1 MKKKNSFIINILI
14 ILIVLSIVLYF
25 SLKDDY
31 DAIMNAILN
40 MNFGWFLIA
49 VILFCLYRTLV
60 GISVYILTR
69 INGENIHPFKG
80 IQISFIIPFFH
91 GVTPF
96 AGGGQPME
104 VYYLHKEN
112 ISVTKATNIT
122 VQNFIVYQI
131 SLVFM
136 GFFALIYNKI
146 FGIFPDNSLI
156 KRLVILGVLIN
167 LLVLV
172 VTFILSFGKIINK
185 FILNQGI
192 NIIAKLRIIKDVD
205 KTRNRLNEYLHN
217 FHKNALK
224 LQKYKL
230 QVFINIIIN
239 ISGIVFLYMIPYAIF
254 KGLGIDNLKIID
266 AVVSTAYVMTIGS
279 FVPIPGGTG
288 GIEYGFMFFYGNL
301 VKGSVLNAAMLVWRF
316 VTYYMAMIIGAIFLS
331 FYRKK
336 EKNENRNFH

>member
-1 MKKKNSFIINILI
+1 MKKKNSFIINIFI
-14 ILIVLSIVLYF
+14 ILIVLVIVLYF

-31 DAIMNAILN
+31 EQIINTIMN
-40 MNFGWFLIA
+40 MNIYWFIGA
-49 VILFCLYRTLV
+49 VLLFCFYRFVV
-60 GISVYILTR
+60 GLSVYNLAKV
-69 INGENIHPFKG
+69 NGEKIPLFRG

-104 VYYLHKEN
+104 VYYLHKEG
-112 ISVTKATNIT
+112 ISITKATNIT

-136 GFFALIYNKI
+136 GFFALIYNRI

-156 KRLVILGVLIN
+156 KKLVILGVLIN
-167 LLVLV
+167 LFVLV
-172 VTFILSFGKIINK
+172 ITFVLSFGKVINK

-192 NIIAKLRIIKDVD
+192 NILGKLKIIKNVD
-205 KTRNRLNEYLHN
+205 ETRDKFNDYLHN

-224 LQKYKL
+224 LQKNKRKVL
-230 QVFINIIIN
+230 INIILN
-239 ISGIVFLYMIPYAIF
+239 IMGIFFLYMVPYAVF
-254 KGLGIDNLKIID
+254 KGLGVGHLRVID

-288 GIEYGFMFFYGNL
+288 GIEYGFMYFYGNL
-301 VKGSVLNAAMLVWRF
+301 INGSVLNAAMLIWRF
-316 VTYYMAMIIGAIFLS
+316 VTYYMAMIIGAIFLGM
-331 FYRKK
+331 YRKK
-336 EKNENRNFH
+336 EEK

>member
-1 MKKKNSFIINILI
+1 M
-14 ILIVLSIVLYF
+14 IVLYF

-31 DAIMNAILN
+31 EEILKSIFSMNLS
-40 MNFGWFLIA
+40 WFMVA
-49 VILFCLYRTLV
+49 VLLFCLYRALV
-60 GISVYILTR
+60 GFSVFNLVKINSEKISLL
-69 INGENIHPFKG
+69 KG

-104 VYYLHKEN
+104 IYYLHKEG

-131 SLVFM
+131 SLVLM
-136 GFFALIYNKI
+136 GFFALIYNRI
-146 FGIFPDNSLI
+146 FGLFPSNSLI
-156 KRLVILGVLIN
+156 KKLVILGVLIN
-167 LLVLV
+167 LLVLI

-185 FILNQGI
+185 FILNQGL
-192 NIIAKLRIIKDVD
+192 NLVGKLKLIKDID
-205 KTRNRLNEYLHN
+205 KTRDKLNEYLHN

-224 LQKYKL
+224 LKKNKKM
-230 QVFINIIIN
+230 VVFNIFINII
-239 ISGIVFLYMIPYAIF
+239 GIVVLYMVPYAVF
-254 KGLGIDNLKIID
+254 RGLGIKNLKIMAAI
-266 AVVSTAYVMTIGS
+266 VSTAYVMTIGS

-316 VTYYMAMIIGAIFLS
+316 VTYYLAMIIGALALGM
-331 FYRKK
+331 YRKK
-336 EKNENRNFH
+336 EKK

>member
-1 MKKKNSFIINILI
+1 MQLMKKKSNFIINILI
-14 ILIVLSIVLYF
+14 ILVVLVIVLYF

-31 DAIMNAILN
+31 EKIINTIIN
-40 MNFGWFLIA
+40 MDIFWFIGA
-49 VILFCLYRTLV
+49 VILFCLYRILV
-60 GISVYILTR
+60 GLSVYKLAKV
-69 INGENIHPFKG
+69 NGENISLFRG

-112 ISVTKATNIT
+112 ISITKATNIT

-131 SLVFM
+131 SLVLM
-136 GFFALIYNKI
+136 GFFALIYNRI
-146 FGIFPDNSLI
+146 FGIFPNNSLI
-156 KRLVILGVLIN
+156 KKLVILGVLIN

-172 VTFILSFGKIINK
+172 FTFVLSFGKVINK

-192 NIIAKLRIIKDVD
+192 NIMGKLRIVKDVD
-205 KTRNRLNEYLHN
+205 KTRDKFNEYLHN

-224 LQKYKL
+224 LKKNKR
-230 QVFINIIIN
+230 QVMFNIIIN
-239 ISGIVFLYMIPYAIF
+239 IMGIFFLYLVPYAVF
-254 KGLGIDNLKIID
+254 RGLGVNNLGIID

-288 GIEYGFMFFYGNL
+288 GIEYGFMYFYGNL
-301 VKGSVLNAAMLVWRF
+301 ISGSVLNAAMLIWRF
-316 VTYYMAMIIGAIFLS
+316 VTYYMAMIIGAIFLGM
-331 FYRKK
+331 YRKK
-336 EKNENRNFH
+336 EEK